1 MHRYLKFIAPVLS
14 LFVLYSFSYKSTKPP
29 EQPTTI
35 AYYQFYH
42 IKDTTQKAKVFS
54 EDFILA
60 FNTEKSLYTSQTR
73 LKQDSTIQA
82 ALKQAETKNNNV
94 INMGVILPAT
104 EDDIYVD
111 KLKLSVVK
119 NHSQQSYLIN
129 ESTAKTNWKIEKDTK
144 QLLGYTAQMATA
156 TVKGRKY
163 TAWFTTD
170 IAANFG
176 PWKLNGLPGLILE
189 AYDDNYFIKF
199 TCTKVVTTGSF
210 QNIPSVNIPTKIIST
225 SLKEYERMRK
235 AEAEGLGTDDFGSGI
250 TIDKVTSSGG
260 GNNSTAP
267 KKKFTINYPLELTN

>member
-1 MHRYLKFIAPVLS
+1 LLC
-14 LFVLYSFSYKSTKPP
+14 LLYAFNNKENPTP

-82 ALKQAETKNNNV
+82 ALKQAEIKNSDA
-94 INMGVILPAT
+94 IDMGVILPTT

-111 KLKLSVVK
+111 KGKLSVVK
-119 NHSQQSYLIN
+119 NHYLQSYLIN
-129 ESTAKTNWKIEKDTK
+129 ETTAKTNWKIEKDTK
-144 QLLGYTAQMATA
+144 QFLGYTAQMATA

-199 TCTKVVTTGSF
+199 TCTKVVTTGGL
-210 QNIPSVNIPTKIIST
+210 QNITSVNIPTKIIST

-260 GNNSTAP
+260 GNNGTAS
-267 KKKFTINYPLELTN
+267 KKKFTMNYPLELTN

>member
-1 MHRYLKFIAPVLS
+1 MNKHIKLFPLVL
-14 LFVLYSFSYKSTKPP
+14 LLCLLYAFNNKENPTP

-82 ALKQAETKNNNV
+82 ALKQAETKNNDV
-94 INMGVILPAT
+94 IDMGVILPAT

-111 KLKLSVVK
+111 KGKLSVVK
-119 NHSQQSYLIN
+119 NHYQQSYLIN
-129 ESTAKTNWKIEKDTK
+129 ESTAKTNWTIEKDTK

-210 QNIPSVNIPTKIIST
+210 QNITSVNIPTKIIST
-225 SLKEYERMRK
+225 SLKEYERMKK

-260 GNNSTAP
+260 GNNGTAS
-267 KKKFTINYPLELTN
+267 KKKFTMNYPLELTN